1 MGESEWEEKLGGEDL
16 HPDAGHAQTR
26 ATHPS
31 RSHAP
36 HSHPPARANAAR
48 NSAPRERLSPPGAV
62 TEVGGLNVE
71 VSSRP
76 RPPPLHACV
85 PATHSCP
92 TRTEFPGSL
101 PAAQQTPQAQP
112 QPQESLGD
120 EVGLGDSQRF
130 KVFAAGNQTRTRSPT
145 WEAFGVEPREEKAVA
160 VTVVCCCLWFIK
172 QLRNGLFG
180 I

>member
-1 MGESEWEEKLGGEDL
+1 MGGEAGRRGPA
-16 HPDAGHAQTR
+16 PDAGHAQTR

-31 RSHAP
+31 SSHAP
-36 HSHPPARANAAR
+36 HSHPPTRANAAR
-48 NSAPRERLSPPGAV
+48 NSAPRERLSPPGAA

-92 TRTEFPGSL
+92 PRTEFPGSL

-112 QPQESLGD
+112 QPRESLRD

-130 KVFAAGNQTRTRSPT
+130 KVLAAGNQTRTPVQLGKPLVWRR
-145 WEAFGVEPREEKAVA
+145 GRDVA